1 MSTLKVVFKNS
12 ALHFVCLDFV
22 LFSVFTFFPRM
33 WVCVFFRI
41 VLYSDSRCPDALDRQ
56 GVSIGQH

>member
-22 LFSVFTFFPRM
+22 LFLVFTFFPRM
-33 WVCVFFRI
+33 WVCVFFRL
-41 VLYSDSRCPDALDRQ
+41 VLSSDSLPLDRQ
-56 GVSIGQH
+56 GVTIGQH